1 MLIFTKSLL
10 RSAAISAM
18 LQRCVTRQHHM
29 YVALK
34 IEKKNQKILLY
45 VSINKVI
52 CTKYIVEST
61 WYLCMS
67 RCGRKR
73 ESERS
78 KTSIKDF
85 RGDCGEAAGGGE
97 GLGETRSGTEKQCSH
112 DLQSGHPAW

>member
-1 MLIFTKSLL
+1 
-10 RSAAISAM
+10 
-18 LQRCVTRQHHM
+18 M

-52 CTKYIVEST
+52 CTKYVVEST

-73 ESERS
+73 KSERS

-85 RGDCGEAAGGGE
+85 RYKNSECVNQRGLRGGGGGGGGGIGRDE
-97 GLGETRSGTEKQCSH
+97 VWNRETMFSRLARRSPC
-112 DLQSGHPAW
+112 LVVSG

>member
-1 MLIFTKSLL
+1 
-10 RSAAISAM
+10 
-18 LQRCVTRQHHM
+18 M

-52 CTKYIVEST
+52 CTKYVVEST

-73 ESERS
+73 KSERS

-85 RGDCGEAAGGGE
+85 RYKNSECVNQRGLRGGGGGGGE

-112 DLQSGHPAW
+112 DLQGGHPAW

>member
-1 MLIFTKSLL
+1 
-10 RSAAISAM
+10 M

-85 RGDCGEAAGGGE
+85 RGDCGEAARGGE